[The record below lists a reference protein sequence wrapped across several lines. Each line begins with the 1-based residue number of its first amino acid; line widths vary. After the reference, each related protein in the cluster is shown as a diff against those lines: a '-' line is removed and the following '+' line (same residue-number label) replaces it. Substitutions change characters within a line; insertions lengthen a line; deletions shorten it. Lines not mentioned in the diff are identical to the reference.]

1 MLVNT
6 PPQSHF
12 KVDRFDQGPIGSFT
26 ATRKSLLVV
35 LFDSNSPTSYH
46 RRTVSCLAVASPYV
60 HYNDPAYYIANS
72 RLYDTTE
79 VAEGSASPVHQT
91 RHVKRKS
98 DGTISLEQL
107 QKGLASASIANA
119 GVTITETKEKSD
131 AAASSPLSGKLAKP
145 LSLTCIGS
153 SNGNTFLACNPK
165 QCTDLYFSNHCRR
178 RPDSSWFQKLNVAL
192 PASTPRRSLLSDLL
206 NNQGT
211 PSRLEQAASRRR
223 MLKSMRRYSVDASE
237 MDFSFSRPS
246 SRVTPMKG
254 IPSEEET
261 PMLIDSRREFK
272 STPTVRYLRNSCHA
286 TVKTKLQ
293 QSVYRTVARRGND
306 GEDTPDYFGAEDRV
320 W

>member
-26 ATRKSLLVV
+26 ATRK
-35 LFDSNSPTSYH
+35 SPTSYH

-131 AAASSPLSGKLAKP
+131 AAASSPLSGKLA
-145 LSLTCIGS
+145 
-153 SNGNTFLACNPK
+153 
-165 QCTDLYFSNHCRR
+165 
-178 RPDSSWFQKLNVAL
+178 KLNVAL